1 MGNKNVITKDD
12 CYLFGKG
19 THYEIYEKL
28 GAHVT
33 TIDGVKGTY
42 FAVWAPH
49 AVNVAVIGDFNDWLG
64 FNHNMKMENDSG
76 IWELFILHKVG
87 IHCTKLILM
96 VFGLRKDP
104 EMLQG

>member
-42 FAVWAPH
+42 FAVWAPMQ
-49 AVNVAVIGDFNDWLG
+49 L
-64 FNHNMKMENDSG
+64 
-76 IWELFILHKVG
+76 
-87 IHCTKLILM
+87 T
-96 VFGLRKDP
+96 
-104 EMLQG
+104 

>member
-33 TIDGVKGTY
+33 TI
-42 FAVWAPH
+42 
-49 AVNVAVIGDFNDWLG
+49 
-64 FNHNMKMENDSG
+64 
-76 IWELFILHKVG
+76 
-87 IHCTKLILM
+87 LM
-96 VFGLRKDP
+96 TGWDLTIT
-104 EMLQG
+104 